1 MKRRRQKTILV
12 LKTVAAVLICI
23 LLVLIGILVLGV
35 KKDAEQSEVSIIDS
49 IVTEE
54 SIEKPDA
61 EEEAEAE
68 SEEEEEELAEQTEE
82 PSETIFRPDEEHVKP
97 LGRIAL
103 QDDTLWLT
111 HSGTGAEFIFNGK
124 KLKIT
129 FCGDETAAD
138 DYSDPDSQARVAV
151 MVDGECVFDEIM
163 TQPEMCYEQTYEEQ
177 SELTVKVVKLS
188 EAINSTVGLKEIET
202 DPEGSITPAKEK
214 DRYIEF
220 IGDSIVCGYGVDDSD
235 PSHKF
240 STRTENVMKSYAYRT
255 AELLNADYSMVC
267 FSGYGVYSGYVSSTD
282 TINSE
287 ETIPHYYDKLAYS
300 RAYYNGKRPQDVS
313 YEETRGADY
322 VVINLGTNDRKY
334 VDGREERKE
343 EFQESY
349 INFLKSVRKHHPGA
363 YIICSLGIM
372 GDELFPEIEK
382 AVQEYTE
389 KTGDKKVS
397 SFRFDLMAPE
407 NGYGANGHP
416 SEKNQERAAEQLVK
430 YIDTLP

>member
-1 MKRRRQKTILV
+1 MKHRRHKVILFLEIVAATLGCIVLV
-12 LKTVAAVLICI
+12 LEGM
-23 LLVLIGILVLGV
+23 LVLRI
-35 KKDAEQSEVSIIDS
+35 KRDEQKSEVNVIDDAKEEQA
-49 IVTEE
+49 IEE
-54 SIEKPDA
+54 SES
-61 EEEAEAE
+61 EAEAE
-68 SEEEEEELAEQTEE
+68 SEENEGIAEETKESEE
-82 PSETIFRPDEEHVKP
+82 PTENIVRPDEEHVKP

-103 QDDTLWLT
+103 QDNTLWLT
-111 HSGTGAEFIFNGK
+111 HSGTGAEFIFNGE

-163 TQPEMCYEQTYEEQ
+163 TEPEMCYEQTYEEQ

-240 STRTENVMKSYAYRT
+240 STRTENAMKSYAYRT

-300 RAYYNGKRPQDVS
+300 RAYYNGKRPQDES
-313 YEETRGADY
+313 YEEIRSADY
-322 VVINLGTNDRKY
+322 VVINLGTNDKKY

-343 EFQESY
+343 EFRESY
-349 INFLKSVRKHHPGA
+349 IDFLKSVRKHHPGA
-363 YIICSLGIM
+363 HIICSLGIM

-382 AVQEYTE
+382 AVQEYKE
-389 KTGDKKVS
+389 KTGDEKVS

-416 SEKNQERAAEQLVK
+416 SEKNQERSAQQLVK
-430 YIDTLP
+430 YIDALS

>member
-23 LLVLIGILVLGV
+23 VLVLIGILVLSV

-49 IVTEE
+49 IV
-54 SIEKPDA
+54 A
-61 EEEAEAE
+61 EEDVEEPEAEVE
-68 SEEEEEELAEQTEE
+68 SEENEGIAEETEGAEE
-82 PSETIFRPDEEHVKP
+82 PSENIVRPDREHIKP
-97 LGRIAL
+97 LGRTAL

-111 HSGTGAEFIFNGK
+111 HSGTGAEFIFTGK

-151 MVDGECVFDEIM
+151 IVNGECVFDEIM
-163 TQPEMCYEQTYEEQ
+163 TKPEMYYEQTCEEKTDF
-177 SELTVKVVKLS
+177 EVKVVKLS
-188 EAINSTVGLKEIET
+188 EAVNSTVGLKEIET
-202 DPEGSITPAKEK
+202 DHEGSITSAKER

-240 STRTENVMKSYAYRT
+240 STRTENAMKSYAYRT

-267 FSGYGVYSGYVSSTD
+267 FSGYGLYSGYVSSTD

-287 ETIPHYYDKLAYS
+287 ETIPHYYEKLAYS
-300 RAYYNGKRPQDVS
+300 RPYYNGKRPQDIS
-313 YEETRGADY
+313 YEEKRSADY

-343 EFQESY
+343 EFRESY
-349 INFLKSVRKHHPGA
+349 IDFLKSVRKHHPKA
-363 YIICSLGIM
+363 HIICSLGIM

-389 KTGDKKVS
+389 KTGDEKVS

-430 YIDTLP
+430 YIDTLS